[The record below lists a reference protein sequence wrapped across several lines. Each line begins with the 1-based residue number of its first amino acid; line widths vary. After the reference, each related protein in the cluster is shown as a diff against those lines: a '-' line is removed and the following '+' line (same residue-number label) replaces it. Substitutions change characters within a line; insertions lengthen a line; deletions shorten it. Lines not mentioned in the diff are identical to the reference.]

1 MTATQEGSSRKDLAS
16 DKVSSR
22 GQCTKLSGP
31 PGLRNLAS
39 GHIAQCMC
47 STFKEEGNIDT
58 TAPETKQRR
67 RKKGLTRRDERR
79 KELQVRVLFLFVLR
93 TVDGCLRVDPI

>member
-58 TAPETKQRR
+58 TAPEAKASQQ
-67 RKKGLTRRDERR
+67 ERVN
-79 KELQVRVLFLFVLR
+79 KA
-93 TVDGCLRVDPI
+93 